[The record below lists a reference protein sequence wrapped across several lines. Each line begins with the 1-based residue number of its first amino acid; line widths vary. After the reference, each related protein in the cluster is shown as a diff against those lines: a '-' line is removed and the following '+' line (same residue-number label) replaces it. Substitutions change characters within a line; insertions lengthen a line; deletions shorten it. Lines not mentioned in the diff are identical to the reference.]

1 MVLAS
6 PIVPFLVGLIV
17 VVALLVWLKLPA
29 FVGLVIAAMAIG
41 LTTPELATGEV
52 AARTA
57 EEFGGV
63 MVAIGIPILMAA
75 IIGKSLMDSGAADR
89 IVRGFLSLTGED
101 RSEYALMGSS
111 YVLSIP
117 VFFDNVFY
125 LLAPLGRS
133 MKARTGVKFS
143 LYISVLVAGAL
154 ATHMLVPPTPGPLAM
169 AAELNVDLGLAILV
183 GASVA
188 LPTSL
193 LGGVVYGRFLHGREE
208 FPLREAMGSTPEDL
222 EEKSERPTSELPGLV
237 ESLLPI
243 IVPVALI
250 ASNTIGDVAADQ
262 GLIADGGTVVTATS
276 FLGDANFALTV
287 AALLAAYTYFRM
299 EMDGDKNLFNTE
311 ITDAIKSGGNII
323 AITAG
328 GGTFGAML
336 AVAGV
341 GDWIAGGLQELG
353 LGLLFAGWLI
363 AAVIRVAQGSGTV
376 AILTGAAIM
385 APLAGGFDANA
396 VWLMM
401 AVGFGG
407 MIAPW
412 YNDSGFWIVSE
423 VAGISQIETFKS
435 YSAVCTVM
443 SVSGLITVW
452 VLQLL
457 VPLA

>member
-1 MVLAS
+1 MVVANPL
-6 PIVPFLVGLIV
+6 VPFAVGV
-17 VVALLVWLKLPA
+17 VAVVALLVWLRLPA

-41 LTTPELATGEV
+41 IVTPELAFADV
-52 AARTA
+52 PA
-57 EEFGGV
+57 EIAESFGDV
-63 MVAIGIPILMAA
+63 MVSIGIPILMAA

-89 IVRGFLSLTGED
+89 IVRGFLSLTGRD

-143 LYISVLVAGAL
+143 LYVSVLCAGAL

-183 GASVA
+183 GAAVA

-193 LGGVVYGRFLHGREE
+193 LGGVVYGRFLHSREE
-208 FPLREAMGSTPEDL
+208 FPLREAMGSSPEDL
-222 EEKSERPTSELPGLV
+222 AEKTDTPTSELPGLL

-243 IVPVALI
+243 IVPVVFI
-250 ASNTIGDVAADQ
+250 ASNTIADVAADQ
-262 GLIADGGTVVTATS
+262 GLVAEDGPVVAATS
-276 FLGDANFALTV
+276 FVGDANFALT
-287 AALLAAYTYFRM
+287 AAAMLAAYTLYRV
-299 EMDGDKNLFNTE
+299 EMQGDKDLFNSE
-311 ITDAIKSGGNII
+311 LTDAIKSGGNII
-323 AITAG
+323 AITAA

-336 AVAGV
+336 ATAGV
-341 GDWIAGGLQELG
+341 GEYIADGLQELG
-353 LGLLFAGWLI
+353 LGLLVAGWLI

-385 APLAGGFDANA
+385 APLAGDYAGNP
-396 VWLMM
+396 VYLMM

-423 VAGISQIETFKS
+423 VAGITQLETFKS

-443 SVSGLITVW
+443 SVSGL
-452 VLQLL
+452 VLVYLMQLV